1 MDGQSVPGDTKSHQE
16 HTSLPSPH
24 YDGQPLKKIL
34 FHGKMVM
41 VMVINVLYIQYSDN
55 VGCLELD

>member
-1 MDGQSVPGDTKSHQE
+1 MDGQSVPGDSKSHQE
-16 HTSLPSPH
+16 HISLPSPH

-41 VMVINVLYIQYSDN
+41 VMVINVFTYVQ
-55 VGCLELD
+55 